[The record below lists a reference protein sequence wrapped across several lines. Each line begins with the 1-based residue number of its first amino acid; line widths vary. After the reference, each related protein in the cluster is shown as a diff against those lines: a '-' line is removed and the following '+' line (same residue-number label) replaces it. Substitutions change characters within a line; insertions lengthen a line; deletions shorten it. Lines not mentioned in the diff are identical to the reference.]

1 MDQTIRQLL
10 IMAGANKASDVHL
23 FSSVLPKF
31 RVNGELIEVANFEI
45 GRSDEMSQKILS
57 ILNPEQIK
65 KFELEKEIDFS
76 LAVDETRF
84 RVNIYYQK
92 GEVAAALRV
101 VPSEIRSFEQ
111 LGLPKIVSEFVN
123 LKQGFVLITGPTG
136 QGKSTT
142 VSSIL
147 NEINRTRKTHI
158 VTVEDPIEYI
168 IKPEKS
174 MISQRELGFDTL
186 SFNSALR
193 SVLRQD
199 PNVVFIGEMRDLETI
214 QSALTI
220 AETGHLVFST
230 LHTNSAA
237 QTIDRIIDVFPEG
250 AKEQIRMQ
258 LSTVI
263 SAIVSQRLVQTL
275 DGGRLPAVEVL
286 VANSA
291 VKNNIREGKSFMI
304 DNIIQTSADAGM
316 ITLEG
321 SLARLVNQG
330 LVSEEVAMSHALK
343 PTEFTNKL
351 RSIKGI

>member
-1 MDQTIRQLL
+1 
-10 IMAGANKASDVHL
+10 
-23 FSSVLPKF
+23 
-31 RVNGELIEVANFEI
+31 
-45 GRSDEMSQKILS
+45 
-57 ILNPEQIK
+57 
-65 KFELEKEIDFS
+65 
-76 LAVDETRF
+76 
-84 RVNIYYQK
+84 
-92 GEVAAALRV
+92 
-101 VPSEIRSFEQ
+101 
-111 LGLPKIVSEFVN
+111 
-123 LKQGFVLITGPTG
+123 
-136 QGKSTT
+136 
-142 VSSIL
+142 
-147 NEINRTRKTHI
+147 
-158 VTVEDPIEYI
+158 
-168 IKPEKS
+168 
-174 MISQRELGFDTL
+174 
-186 SFNSALR
+186 
-193 SVLRQD
+193 
-199 PNVVFIGEMRDLETI
+199 VFIGEMRDLETI